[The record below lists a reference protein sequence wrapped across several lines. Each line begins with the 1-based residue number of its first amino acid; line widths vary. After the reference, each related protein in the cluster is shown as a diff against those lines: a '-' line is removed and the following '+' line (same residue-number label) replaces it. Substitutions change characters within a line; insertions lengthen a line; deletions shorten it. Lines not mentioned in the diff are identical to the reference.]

1 MSDLEVQQLLIVVH
15 LPLGY
20 GLVFAA
26 EPTRPTQHCELLGLV
41 RVVISGSRTLSLSK
55 VFLVFSE
62 VAQAALSKEVDY
74 DSGMFTA
81 VFHSVNVRL
90 LNRPPQLDYKGFLI

>member
-1 MSDLEVQQLLIVVH
+1 M
-15 LPLGY
+15 
-20 GLVFAA
+20 FAA

-41 RVVISGSRTLSLSK
+41 RVVISGSRTLSLGQ

-62 VAQAALSKEVDY
+62 VAQVALSKEVDY
-74 DSGMFTA
+74 DSVMFTA

-90 LNRPPQLDYKGFLI
+90 LNRTPQLDYKGFLI